1 MVKTTLNFV
10 DWKGPMFYATN
21 VSKVT
26 IRDLHLTRSSP
37 GATQGTVTQVS
48 QGQVVLEISP
58 GMLIFYFSI
67 IIGLVFFHNLNIS
80 ALSLFRISNTK

>member
-1 MVKTTLNFV
+1 MDKTTLNFV

-37 GATQGTVTQVS
+37 GATQVGVITVIIYNHT
-48 QGQVVLEISP
+48 IST
-58 GMLIFYFSI
+58 SD
-67 IIGLVFFHNLNIS
+67 
-80 ALSLFRISNTK
+80 